1 MWQGGRSWSCPSNAH
16 SSLVLL
22 CELAVMSCLKVVFTK
37 DINKD
42 VTQSHIL
49 CPTSAHELPAGG
61 FTTGLEQDPTH
72 QQHPP
77 STSLCL
83 SSSSSVFREQGIL
96 WLFRWGNHGNSC
108 FQCEKCSRVVPDQ
121 KELFLYLLGRGRVE
135 VNR

>member
-83 SSSSSVFREQGIL
+83 SSSSSVFREQGSFGFLGGEIMAIAVFNVKNVHVWSL
-96 WLFRWGNHGNSC
+96 TRKSFSC
-108 FQCEKCSRVVPDQ
+108 T
-121 KELFLYLLGRGRVE
+121 Y
-135 VNR
+135 